1 MRNEIKVK
9 SNILD
14 HLKIIK
20 NKKLKKIYNDR
31 KINSIYFDTI
41 ELNFFHD
48 SEEGTTPRKK
58 IRYRWYGDKF
68 NKNGNIEIKEK
79 NTFFSQKQGIKIKIN
94 SLDNIKEK
102 IFSEIKINL
111 IPTLL
116 VSYKRK
122 YFIDNKSN
130 RYTIDSSIFYT
141 SLNRNFNKRFS
152 KKVDYSILEVK
163 KSIDN
168 LEVND
173 ASTFGP
179 NITRYSKYCEGI
191 KYTYF

>member
-20 NKKLKKIYNDR
+20 NKNLKKIYNDR

-48 SEEGTTPRKK
+48 GEEGTTPRKK

-102 IFSEIKINL
+102 IFSELKINL

>member
-20 NKKLKKIYNDR
+20 NKNLKKIYNDR

-41 ELNFFHD
+41 ELNFFYD

-68 NKNGNIEIKEK
+68 NKFGNIEIKEK
-79 NTFFSQKQGIKIKIN
+79 NTFFSQKQGI
-94 SLDNIKEK
+94 
-102 IFSEIKINL
+102 IFSELKINL

-130 RYTIDSSIFYT
+130 RYTVDSSICYT

-163 KSIDN
+163 RSIDN

>member
-79 NTFFSQKQGIKIKIN
+79 NTLFSQKQGIKIKIN